1 MIWVRVA
8 GRRMR
13 RVLCGRG
20 GAGAV
25 PTVTAPVCPSRP
37 EPPLGTSPLLR
48 NSRDR
53 YGRPSGAPRRWIVVP
68 MVMARRRRT
77 AARRAPRQYS
87 RTDRLGELVRE
98 VVASELERIG
108 DERLEL
114 VTITDATVD
123 GSLEHADVFWSALQ
137 AEDDGRL
144 DEVVQALEEQR
155 WKVQQ
160 VVNREVRA
168 RKTPQISFRHDDVLR
183 SALRVDQI
191 LRDIEPGATGAPEPD
206 GGSDGEPDGEP
217 DGDPDDGS

>member
-1 MIWVRVA
+1 M
-8 GRRMR
+8 G
-13 RVLCGRG
+13 
-20 GAGAV
+20 
-25 PTVTAPVCPSRP
+25 
-37 EPPLGTSPLLR
+37 
-48 NSRDR
+48 
-53 YGRPSGAPRRWIVVP
+53 
-68 MVMARRRRT
+68 MARRRRP

-108 DERLEL
+108 DERLVL

-144 DEVVQALEEQR
+144 DEVVEALEEQR

-206 GGSDGEPDGEP
+206 GGSVGEP
-217 DGDPDDGS
+217 DGDPADGS